1 MLSPTMSC
9 RAYASSS
16 SVRAKRIISKV
27 SYLYSSYPQICVKE
41 FGSCGVE
48 KKSMAESISN
58 SQLRYMGRPSH
69 NKSPKTKIIISNLSP
84 SQRNYELPF
93 APYTNSHFSTFSYN
107 ENGLVRRFGKK
118 MLDLKRASVIYYH
131 KYVKRVIKLV

>member
-1 MLSPTMSC
+1 M
-9 RAYASSS
+9 
-16 SVRAKRIISKV
+16 RAKRIISKV

-107 ENGLVRRFGKK
+107 EVASTNIFFFL
-118 MLDLKRASVIYYH
+118 LPLPYIDLALSSLIVTESE
-131 KYVKRVIKLV
+131 IKTLSF

>member
-1 MLSPTMSC
+1 
-9 RAYASSS
+9 
-16 SVRAKRIISKV
+16 
-27 SYLYSSYPQICVKE
+27 
-41 FGSCGVE
+41 
-48 KKSMAESISN
+48 MAESISN

-107 ENGLVRRFGKK
+107 EVASTNIFFFL
-118 MLDLKRASVIYYH
+118 LPLPYIDLALSSLIVTESE
-131 KYVKRVIKLV
+131 IKTLSF